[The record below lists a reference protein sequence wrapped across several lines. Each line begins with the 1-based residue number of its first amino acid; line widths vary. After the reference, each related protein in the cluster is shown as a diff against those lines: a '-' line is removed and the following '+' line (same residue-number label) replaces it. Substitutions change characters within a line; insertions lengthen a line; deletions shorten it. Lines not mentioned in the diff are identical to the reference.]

1 MIGGVNSASSQLA
14 RAYSI
19 GTEQLTS
26 TLTKIATG
34 KKFQNAAED
43 LLGFV
48 KTANLQVDISGYQKV
63 KEDLTE
69 AKAFTAAA
77 LQAGSSIYEKLTK
90 MKDLATKYDAETD
103 ADKQEKYKA
112 DFDALKE
119 EINSIV
125 SNTRVDGTVV
135 TDTAEVVKVNLDPDG
150 TGSLS
155 VTFTSVAD
163 ATSLDIEDSET
174 VDTQITAALTYLS
187 EAKAFD
193 NIIGQ
198 QIKLTD
204 TIIASKQAVE
214 QLVSGID
221 EAEEMSKAI
230 DQQVRQQAAISML
243 SQANL
248 SRQAITRLYMY
259 YLGN

>member
-48 KTANLQVDISGYQKV
+48 KSANLKVDISGYQKV

-90 MKDLATKYDAETD
+90 MKDLATKFDAETD
-103 ADKQEKYKA
+103 TDIQEKYKA
-112 DFDALKE
+112 DFGALKE
-119 EINSIV
+119 EIDSIL

-135 TDTAEVVKVNLDPDG
+135 TATAEVKKVNLDQDG
-150 TGSLS
+150 STGSLS
-155 VTFTSVAD
+155 VTFTAVAD
-163 ATSLDIEDSET
+163 TGDLDVEDVST
-174 VDTQITAALTYLS
+174 VDDQITAALTYLS

-193 NIIGQ
+193 NIIDQ
-198 QIKLTD
+198 QTKLTD

-248 SRQAITRLYMY
+248 SRQAITRLYM
-259 YLGN
+259 